1 MKVYIKDWFFNK
13 MKAENNYLYL
23 FSNAVEVIGETEKA
37 YKVSVEYCT
46 LDGECDGYKKM
57 WCPKSCTMT
66 EDEFN
71 AEQEE
76 KEARFQD
83 GCNAYEAM
91 IKFAKENGVK
101 GVRKGMKKVTIL
113 AKICNAG
120 LEYVA

>member
-1 MKVYIKDWFFNK
+1 MTVYIKDWFFNK
-13 MKAENNYLYL
+13 MKAENKCLHL

-37 YKVSVEYCT
+37 YKVMVGYCT
-46 LDGECDGYKKM
+46 LDGEIDGDKAM
-57 WCPKSCTMT
+57 WCPKSCTIT
-66 EDEFN
+66 EEEFN

-113 AKICNAG
+113 AKIRNAG
-120 LEYVA
+120 LVYVA